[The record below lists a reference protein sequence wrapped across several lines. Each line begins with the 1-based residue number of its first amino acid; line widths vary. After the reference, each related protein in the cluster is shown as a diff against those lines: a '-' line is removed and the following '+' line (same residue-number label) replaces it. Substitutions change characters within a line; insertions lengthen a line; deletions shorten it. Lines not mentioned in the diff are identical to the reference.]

1 MTQSRISSEL
11 TQPNG
16 NSYLT
21 NGAASTVSITRY
33 REIAA
38 QMQSLRDENTLMR
51 KQLQQNGWAVR
62 ISDQAYRDSLLL
74 AAEILADMDASRQ
87 TMQDAHGLSRR
98 RWEWAR
104 ALMRLAGIADT
115 YNRLTEFD
123 GATVETKLRK
133 ARDRAADNLTQLKRF
148 LPRGRYRELS

>member
-1 MTQSRISSEL
+1 MTLSRTSNEL

-16 NSYLT
+16 SSYLT

-33 REIAA
+33 REMAA
-38 QMQSLRDENTLMR
+38 QMQALRDENTRLR
-51 KQLQQNGWAVR
+51 NRLHQNGWALR
-62 ISDQAYRDSLLL
+62 ISDQAYRDAMLL
-74 AAEILADMDASRQ
+74 AAEIMADMDASMD
-87 TMQDAHGLSRR
+87 TMREVHGVTRR

-123 GATVETKLRK
+123 GATVERKLRK
-133 ARDRAADNLTQLKRF
+133 AQRQSGQRLDRVEAVSTTRA
-148 LPRGRYRELS
+148 LP